1 MTTLENINPT
11 IGLNAEVH
19 NSQNADI
26 LNNVTHVTPKI
37 ETPLDEKTLS
47 KLSKLSNDPQALEP
61 QDLAARQLDTTLSND
76 CLMLSNLSSKNE
88 QTEENAQKIDEKC
101 SECYTEEDK
110 KQPNVTQKNAE
121 DTSRV
126 TLPEKQPICLNADF
140 AKLSRVNKIA
150 WYAQQGFDVLLG
162 FRGRKGAGTGW
173 NLPSRNRMTPEEA
186 GAKARAAQRQT
197 NTVLLCGTRSTPF
210 NSVGLLVVDV
220 DIKNAR
226 TDQERNECH
235 QALENLL
242 GSEVYH
248 QATVTSASGG
258 LHYYIAVPPHQA
270 HLIPKTKKISLAS
283 GEEYIRPSLEGNGGK
298 VKAWELELLCNC
310 LVQAMPSTVEGKEY
324 TLNTGIIQQ
333 EIPPHVVALIE
344 EYLKPKDEQNEPE
357 AEKPPITEEAR
368 AFVYCLKHGD
378 IKGYAYS
385 KSYVQNYAK
394 GDGLYLA
401 GVQKI
406 KCDGVELAE
415 WCEPTR
421 IGDPIYP
428 LATLDDG
435 NGMGFGVLLEFES
448 QHGHTHRHALDLR
461 SFIGDGITLFAALR
475 DLGYHWLD
483 LPRYRQE
490 IRLWLNNAH
499 PDNRLIGKRSTGWT
513 GDDYCF
519 VLPDDVIGDTEGK
532 YYYQGGIQ
540 KANIYETK
548 GDLDAWRTK
557 ITLAIAPYPLLCLGV
572 LLGFAPPLLECLGLD
587 TCGVH
592 LWGESSNGKTTTAR
606 IGASVWGNC
615 TKGTNGNNRIVSWSA
630 TTTGFEVQ
638 AALHSSSL
646 LVLDEMAEAE
656 KEQII
661 QYIYSL
667 SDSKGKTRGQ
677 ADITLRPSQTW
688 KLLACSTGE
697 FNIKGHIGLTRN
709 LPTGVLMRMLE
720 IPVDTG
726 DGCGA
731 LEGMTDKKDRKAFM
745 EQLDAD
751 LRANY
756 GVACRPY
763 LEHLTELLKQPEEL
777 QALRE
782 LHSELTNQFSH
793 DGTNQHSRAAKV
805 FAALALG
812 GMIATQQ
819 GLTGWPDNHALAVAQ
834 QAFSRWR
841 IGFGEGVKEQSTF
854 IEHLEGWLSHNGA
867 HFAEVFPNAPHDFT
881 DQDPEHNP
889 RDTIKPLYGYRSP
902 QGDYWILPTALN
914 IVRDGTGR
922 DTALTALHKQGW
934 LVDPIS
940 VFSKGQTPRKSVAGK
955 QERLLHIR
963 LTVG

>member
-1 MTTLENINPT
+1 MTTLEKISPN
-11 IGLNAEVH
+11 IGLNAEAH

-47 KLSKLSNDPQALEP
+47 KLSNLSNDPQALEP

-76 CLMLSNLSSKNE
+76 CLMLSNPSIKNE
-88 QTEENAQKIDEKC
+88 QNTENAQELTEKC
-101 SECYTEEDK
+101 SECYTEVDK
-110 KQPNVTQKNAE
+110 KQPNVTQEN
-121 DTSRV
+121 DDVTRRV
-126 TLPEKQPICLNADF
+126 TLSEKQPIDLKTDF
-140 AKLSRVNKIA
+140 AKLSRANKIA

-162 FRGRKGAGTGW
+162 FRGQKGAGTGW
-173 NLPSRNRMTPEEA
+173 NVPSRQRMTPEEA
-186 GAKARAAQRQT
+186 AAKAKAAHRQT
-197 NTVLLCGTRSTPF
+197 NTVLLCGERSTPF

-235 QALENLL
+235 QALEDLL
-242 GSEVYH
+242 GSEIYH

-270 HLIPKTKKISLAS
+270 HLIAKDKKISLAS
-283 GEEYIRPSLEGNGGK
+283 GEEYTRPSVNGNGGK

-310 LVQAMPSTVEGKEY
+310 LVQAIPSTVDGKEY

-333 EIPPHVVALIE
+333 EIPPRVVALIE
-344 EYLKPKDEQNEPE
+344 EYLKPKDKPE
-357 AEKPPITEEAR
+357 AEKPPITEEPR
-368 AFVYCLKHGD
+368 AFVYCLKHGE

-385 KSYVQNYAK
+385 TAYVKNYPT
-394 GDGLYLA
+394 GDGLYQA
-401 GVQKI
+401 GVKKYKVNGETFI
-406 KCDGVELAE
+406 E
-415 WCEPTR
+415 WREPTR
-421 IGDPIYP
+421 IGNPIYP

-435 NGMGFGVLLEFES
+435 QGMGFGILLEFDS
-448 QHGHTHRHALDLR
+448 QHGHAHRHALDLR
-461 SFIGDGITLFAALR
+461 SFVGDGISLFSALR
-475 DLGYHWLD
+475 DLGYYWIDKTH
-483 LPRYRQE
+483 YRQE
-490 IRLWLNNAH
+490 IRLWLNSAR

-519 VLPDDVIGDTEGK
+519 VLPDDVIGDNDGK

-540 KANIYETK
+540 KANIYEIK
-548 GDLDAWRTK
+548 GDLEAWRTK

-592 LWGESSNGKTTTAR
+592 IWGESSNGKTTTAR

-615 TKGTNGNNRIVSWSA
+615 TKGTNGNNRIVSWNA
-630 TTTGFEVQ
+630 TATGFEVQ
-638 AALHSSSL
+638 AALHSSGL
-646 LVLDEMAEAE
+646 LVLDEMGEAE
-656 KEQII
+656 KEDII
-661 QYIYSL
+661 KTVYAL

-677 ADITLRPSQTW
+677 ADITLRASQTW

-697 FNIKGHIGLTRN
+697 FNIKGHIGLTKN
-709 LPTGVLMRMLE
+709 LPTGVLMRLLE

-726 DGCGA
+726 DGCGV
-731 LEGMTDKKDRKAFM
+731 LEGMTDKKDRQAFM
-745 EQLDAD
+745 NQLDAA

-763 LEHLTELLKQPEEL
+763 LEYLTNTLKQPEEL
-777 QALRE
+777 QALRDA
-782 LHSELTNQFSH
+782 HNELTNQFSQ

-834 QAFSRWR
+834 KAFSRWR

-867 HFAEVFPNAPHDFT
+867 HFAEVSPYPPHDFT
-881 DQDPEHNP
+881 DPDPEHNP

-902 QGDYWILPTALN
+902 QGDYWLLPIALN

-940 VFSKGQTPRKSVAGK
+940 VFSKGQSTRKSVAGK

>member
-1 MTTLENINPT
+1 MTTLEKISPN
-11 IGLNAEVH
+11 IGLNAEAH

-26 LNNVTHVTPKI
+26 LNNVTMLHEKSEP
-37 ETPLDEKTLS
+37 PLDEKTLS
-47 KLSKLSNDPQALEP
+47 KLSKLSNPTQALEP
-61 QDLAARQLDTTLSND
+61 QGLDDRQLDKTLSND

-88 QTEENAQKIDEKC
+88 QKEENAQNITEKC
-101 SECYTEEDK
+101 YTCYTEEVK
-110 KQPNVTQKNAE
+110 KQPNVTQNN
-121 DTSRV
+121 DDVTRRV
-126 TLPEKQPICLNADF
+126 TLSEKQPIDLKADF

-162 FRGRKGAGTGW
+162 FRGKKGAGTGW
-173 NLPSRNRMTPEEA
+173 NVPNRQRMTPEEA
-186 GAKARAAQRQT
+186 AAKAQAAHRQT
-197 NTVLLCGTRSTPF
+197 NTVLLCGERSTPF

-226 TDQERNECH
+226 NDQERNQCH
-235 QALENLL
+235 QVLEDLL
-242 GSEVYH
+242 GSDVYH

-283 GEEYIRPSLEGNGGK
+283 GEEYTRPSVNGNGGK
-298 VKAWELELLCNC
+298 VKAWELELLCDC

-333 EIPPHVVALIE
+333 EIPPRVVALIE
-344 EYLKPKDEQNEPE
+344 EYLKPKDEPE
-357 AEKPPITEEAR
+357 AEKPPITEEPR
-368 AFVYCLKHGD
+368 AFVYCLKNGEL
-378 IKGYAYS
+378 KGHAYS

-394 GDGLYLA
+394 GDGLYKA
-401 GVQKI
+401 GI
-406 KCDGVELAE
+406 KKHSLNGETFVE

-421 IGDPIYP
+421 IGNPIYP

-435 NGMGFGVLLEFES
+435 NGMGFGILLEFDS

-461 SFIGDGITLFAALR
+461 SFVGDGISLFSVLR
-475 DLGYHWLD
+475 DLGYYWID
-483 LPRYRQE
+483 LSNYRQD
-490 IRLWLNNAH
+490 IRLWLNNAR

-513 GDDYCF
+513 GEDYCF
-519 VLPDDVIGDTEGK
+519 VLPDNVIGDNEGK

-540 KANIYETK
+540 KANIYEVK
-548 GDLDAWRTK
+548 GNLEAWRTK
-557 ITLAIAPYPLLCLGV
+557 IALPIVPYPLLCLGV
-572 LLGFAPPLLECLGLD
+572 LLGFAPPLLDCLGLD
-587 TCGVH
+587 TCGIH

-606 IGASVWGNC
+606 IGASGWGNC
-615 TKGTNGNNRIVSWSA
+615 TKGTNGNNRIVSWNA
-630 TTTGFEVQ
+630 TATGFEVQ

-646 LVLDEMAEAE
+646 LVLDEMGEAE
-656 KEQII
+656 KEDII
-661 QYIYSL
+661 KTVYAL

-677 ADITLRPSQTW
+677 ADITLRASQTW

-709 LPTGVLMRMLE
+709 LPTGVLMRLLE

-726 DGCGA
+726 DGCGV
-731 LEGMTDKKDRKAFM
+731 LEGMTDKKDRQAFM
-745 EQLDAD
+745 NQLDAA

-763 LEHLTELLKQPEEL
+763 LEYLTELLKKPEEL
-777 QALRE
+777 QALRDA
-782 LHSELTNQFSH
+782 HSEITNQFSQ
-793 DGTNQHSRAAKV
+793 DGTNQHSSAAKV

-819 GLTGWPDNHALAVAQ
+819 GLTGWPENHALAVAQ
-834 QAFSRWR
+834 KAFNRWR
-841 IGFGEGVKEQSTF
+841 VGFGEGVKEQSTF

-867 HFAEVFPNAPHDFT
+867 HFAEVYPTPPHDFT
-881 DQDPEHNP
+881 DPDPEHNP

-902 QGDYWILPTALN
+902 QGDYWLLPIALN

>member
-26 LNNVTHVTPKI
+26 LNNVTMLHEKSEPPI
-37 ETPLDEKTLS
+37 DEKTLS
-47 KLSKLSNDPQALEP
+47 KLSNLSNDPQALEP
-61 QDLAARQLDTTLSND
+61 QDLAARQLDKTLSND
-76 CLMLSNLSSKNE
+76 CLMLSNPSIKNE
-88 QTEENAQKIDEKC
+88 QKEENAQKTDEKC

-110 KQPNVTQKNAE
+110 KQPNVTQKN
-121 DTSRV
+121 DDVTRRV
-126 TLPEKQPICLNADF
+126 TLSEKQPIDLKAGF

-162 FRGRKGAGTGW
+162 FRGKKGAGTGW
-173 NLPSRNRMTPEEA
+173 NVPNRQRMTPEEA
-186 GAKARAAQRQT
+186 AAKAQAAHRQT
-197 NTVLLCGTRSTPF
+197 NTVLLCGARSTPF
-210 NSVGLLVVDV
+210 DSVGLLVVDV

-235 QALENLL
+235 QALESLL

-270 HLIPKTKKISLAS
+270 HLIAKDKKISLAS
-283 GEEYIRPSLEGNGGK
+283 GEEYTRPSVNGNGGK

-333 EIPPHVVALIE
+333 EIPPRVVALIE
-344 EYLKPKDEQNEPE
+344 EYLKPKDEPE
-357 AEKPPITEEAR
+357 AEKPPITEEPR

-435 NGMGFGVLLEFES
+435 KGMGFGVLLEFDS
-448 QHGHTHRHALDLR
+448 QHGHAHRHALDLR
-461 SFIGDGITLFAALR
+461 SFVGDGISLFSALR
-475 DLGYHWLD
+475 DLGYYWIDKTH
-483 LPRYRQE
+483 YRQE
-490 IRLWLNNAH
+490 IRLWLNNAS

-519 VLPDDVIGDTEGK
+519 VLPEDVIGDNDGK

-540 KANIYETK
+540 KANIYEIK
-548 GDLDAWRTK
+548 GDLEAWRSK
-557 ITLAIAPYPLLCLGV
+557 IALPIVPYPLLCLGV

-592 LWGESSNGKTTTAR
+592 IWGESSNGKTTTAR

-615 TKGTNGNNRIVSWSA
+615 TKGTNGNNRIVSWNA
-630 TTTGFEVQ
+630 TATGFEVQ

-646 LVLDEMAEAE
+646 LVLDEMGEAE
-656 KEQII
+656 KEDII
-661 QYIYSL
+661 KTVYAL

-677 ADITLRPSQTW
+677 ADITLRASQTW

-697 FNIKGHIGLTRN
+697 FNIKGHIGLTKN
-709 LPTGVLMRMLE
+709 LPTGVLMRLLE

-726 DGCGA
+726 DGCGV
-731 LEGMTDKKDRKAFM
+731 LEGMTDKKDRQAFM
-745 EQLDAD
+745 NQLDAA

-763 LEHLTELLKQPEEL
+763 LEYLTELLKKPEEL
-777 QALRE
+777 QALRDA
-782 LHSELTNQFSH
+782 HNELTNQFSH

-819 GLTGWPDNHALAVAQ
+819 GLTGWPENHALAVAQ
-834 QAFSRWR
+834 KAFNRWR
-841 IGFGEGVKEQSTF
+841 VGFGEGVKEQSTF

-867 HFAEVFPNAPHDFT
+867 HFAEVSPYPPHDFT
-881 DQDPEHNP
+881 DPDPEHNP

-902 QGDYWILPTALN
+902 QGDYWLLPIALN

-940 VFSKGQTPRKSVAGK
+940 VFSKGQSTRKSVAGK

>member
-11 IGLNAEVH
+11 TGLNAAIQ
-19 NSQNADI
+19 NSENADI
-26 LNNVTHVTPKI
+26 LNNVTMLHGFDVP
-37 ETPLDEKTLS
+37 PLDEKTLS
-47 KLSKLSNDPQALEP
+47 KQSNDPQSLQP
-61 QDLAARQLDTTLSND
+61 QYLAIRQLDTTLSND
-76 CLMLSNLSSKNE
+76 CLMPSNPSSENV
-88 QTEENAQKIDEKC
+88 QNTESAQELPEKR
-101 SECYTEEDK
+101 SECYTEEVK
-110 KQPNVTQKNAE
+110 KQPNVAQKN
-121 DTSRV
+121 DDDISRV
-126 TLPEKQPICLNADF
+126 TLSEKQPISLNADF
-140 AKLSRVNKIA
+140 YKLSRANKIA
-150 WYAQQGFDVLLG
+150 WYAEQGFDVLLG
-162 FRGRKGAGTGW
+162 FRGKKGAGTGW
-173 NLPSRNRMTPEEA
+173 NVPIRKRMTPEEA
-186 GAKARAAQRQT
+186 AAKTQAANRQT
-197 NTVLLCGTRSTPF
+197 NTVLLCGARSTPF

-220 DIKNAR
+220 DIKRAR
-226 TDQERNECH
+226 SDEERNECH

-258 LHYYIAVPPHQA
+258 LHYYIAVPPRQA
-270 HLIPKTKKISLAS
+270 HLIPPKTSKISLAS
-283 GEEYIRPSLEGNGGK
+283 GEEYTQDNPKGGK
-298 VKAWELELLCNC
+298 PTTYKAWELELLCNC
-310 LVQAMPSTVEGKEY
+310 LVQAIPSTVDGKEY

-333 EIPPHVVALIE
+333 EIPPLVVALIE
-344 EYLKPKDEQNEPE
+344 GHLQPKDEPE
-357 AEKPPITEEAR
+357 AEKLLITEEPR

-385 KSYVQNYAK
+385 KSYVQNYTKK

-401 GVQKI
+401 GVKKT
-406 KCDGVELAE
+406 KCDGVQFAE

-421 IGDPIYP
+421 IGNPIYP

-435 NGMGFGVLLEFES
+435 NGMGFGVLLEFDS
-448 QHGHTHRHALDLR
+448 QHGHTHRHALDFR
-461 SFIGDGITLFAALR
+461 SFVGDGITLLSALR

-490 IRLWLNNAH
+490 IRLWLNDAR

-513 GDDYCF
+513 GEDYCF

-548 GDLDAWRTK
+548 GDLDTWRTK
-557 ITLAIAPYPLLCLGV
+557 IALPIAPYPLLCLGV

-592 LWGESSNGKTTTAR
+592 IWGESSNGKTTTAR

-615 TKGTNGNNRIVSWSA
+615 TKGTNGNNRIVSWNA
-630 TTTGFEVQ
+630 TATGFEVQ

-646 LVLDEMAEAE
+646 LVLDEMGEAE
-656 KEQII
+656 KDDII
-661 QYIYSL
+661 KTVYAY
-667 SDSKGKTRGQ
+667 SDSKGKTRSQ
-677 ADITLRPSQTW
+677 ADISLRPSQTW

-726 DGCGA
+726 DGCGV
-731 LEGMTDKKDRKAFM
+731 LEGMTDKKERQAFM
-745 EQLDAD
+745 TQLDAD

-756 GVACRPY
+756 GVSCRPY

-782 LHSELTNQFSH
+782 LHSEITNQFSH

-812 GMIATQQ
+812 GMKATDI
-819 GLTGWPDNHALAVAQ
+819 GLTGWPENHALAVALK
-834 QAFSRWR
+834 AFSRWR
-841 IGFGEGVKEQSTF
+841 VSFGEGVKEQSNF

-889 RDTIKPLYGYRSP
+889 RDNIKPLFGYRSP
-902 QGDYWILPTALN
+902 QGDYWLLPMALN

-922 DTALTALHKQGW
+922 DTAITALHKQGW

-940 VFSKGQTPRKSVAGK
+940 VFSKGATPRKSVAGK

-963 LTVG
+963 LIVG